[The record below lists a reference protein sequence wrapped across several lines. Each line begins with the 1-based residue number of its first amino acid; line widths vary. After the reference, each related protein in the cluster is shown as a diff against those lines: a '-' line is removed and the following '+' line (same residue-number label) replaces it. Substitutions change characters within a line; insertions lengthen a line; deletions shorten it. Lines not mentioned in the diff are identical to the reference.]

1 MYPLRFSIIT
11 PNYNSGRFLEQTLRS
26 VIDQTERGI
35 DIEYIL
41 IDGGST
47 DNSQEII
54 RQYAQKISH
63 TIIEPD
69 TGPANAINKG
79 LRLATG
85 DVLAWLNADDFYY
98 PGTLNR
104 VRQALT
110 CRPDAALCFG
120 KCPIIDEQGRE
131 IRPGITRFKES
142 LYPFSS
148 RFTYQCINYLSQP
161 ALFFRRQAVEQA
173 GLLPEKMIAGWDYDF
188 ILRLW
193 HYGDAVQVAGPP
205 LSAFRWHEGSISGRN
220 FYIQFQEEYLAAKAD
235 AGTFSL
241 QTFAH
246 FLVRWGI
253 VGVYAVMAAMRKKTS
268 NSKAGALCVSE

>member
-1 MYPLRFSIIT
+1 MRFSIIT
-11 PNYNSGRFLEQTLRS
+11 ANYNGGRFLEQTLRS
-26 VIDQTERGI
+26 VIDQTEQGI
-35 DIEYIL
+35 DLEYIL

-85 DVLAWLNADDFYY
+85 DVIAWLNADDLYY
-98 PGTLNR
+98 PGTLER
-104 VRQALT
+104 VRRSLACL
-110 CRPDAALCFG
+110 PDAALCFG

-131 IRPGITRFKES
+131 IRTGITCFKES

-161 ALFFRRQAVEQA
+161 ALFFRRQAAEQA
-173 GLLPEKMIAGWDYDF
+173 GLLSEKMVAGWDYDF

-193 HYGDAVQVAGPP
+193 HSGDAVQVAGSP
-205 LSAFRWHEGSISGRN
+205 LAAFRWHEASISGQH
-220 FYIQFQEEYLAAKAD
+220 FHIQFQEEYLAAKAD
-235 AGTFSL
+235 AGAFSL
-241 QTFAH
+241 QTLLH
-246 FLVRWGI
+246 FFVRRGI
-253 VGVYAVMAAMRKKTS
+253 VGAYMVMAALRK
-268 NSKAGALCVSE
+268 NRSKRTVRTVSCV